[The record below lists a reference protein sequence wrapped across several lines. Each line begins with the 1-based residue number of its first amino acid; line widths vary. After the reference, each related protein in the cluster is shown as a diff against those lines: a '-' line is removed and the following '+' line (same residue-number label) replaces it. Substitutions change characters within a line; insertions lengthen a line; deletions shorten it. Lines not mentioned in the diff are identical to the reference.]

1 MNTFEIALIGND
13 LIENPTARCACALV
27 LDTSGSMDGEPIE
40 QLNAGVTQ
48 FLEELRGDDFASCA
62 VEVSVITFGGDV
74 EEVLPFTTAYQIDG
88 CDRLNASGS
97 TPMGEAVDLAID
109 RLERRKAEY
118 KNSGVS
124 YYQPWLVLMSD
135 GAPNSGWEES
145 ARRLRRM
152 ADERKV
158 TVLCVGIG
166 DGADLKILGQ
176 FSTRPAKQLSG
187 MKFREF
193 FQWLSQSMERVSQSS
208 PGIKVALAA
217 TDSWDSV

>member
-1 MNTFEIALIGND
+1 MQVFDWKGAAQKLGNEIARGGEGSVFQVAERHSVVVKQYHPEVI
-13 LIENPTARCACALV
+13 ARR
-27 LDTSGSMDGEPIE
+27 GGE
-40 QLNAGVTQ
+40 
-48 FLEELRGDDFASCA
+48 LEDKVA
-62 VEVSVITFGGDV
+62 VM
-74 EEVLPFTTAYQIDG
+74 PFTTAYQIDG

-109 RLERRKAEY
+109 RLNRRKAEY
-118 KNSGVS
+118 KKSGVS

-135 GAPNSGWEES
+135 GAPNSGREES

-152 ADERKV
+152 AEERKV

-166 DGADLKILGQ
+166 GGADLTILGQ

-217 TDSWDSV
+217 TDSWDCA